1 MLANI
6 ETGLLPRTLIKTLPN
21 GVKMWKYRSMKGGDK
36 DVDVTVALMKQY
48 ALKDY
53 KSPEVQT
60 IAKQIRASTTNDIDE
75 MRAAFMYIVDNVE
88 YVDDGSNE
96 VVASPRHVLTWLKK
110 GDCDCMTTALVTLL
124 MALGYKD
131 IYAKVIAW
139 KDDPTGKNEFT
150 HVYAMALVPSLNIV
164 TPLDPVMESSGFG
177 GEKQPTKRIK
187 IYRIA

>member
-1 MLANI
+1 MS
-6 ETGLLPRTLIKTLPN
+6 RTLIKTLPN

-48 ALKDY
+48 AKKDY
-53 KSPEVQT
+53 MSPEIQA
-60 IAKQIRASTTNDIDE
+60 IAKKIRAQTSNDIEE
-75 MRAAFMYIVDNVE
+75 MRAAFMYIVDNVK
-88 YVDDGSNE
+88 YVDDGTNE

-131 IYAKVIAW
+131 VYAKVIAW
-139 KDDPTGKNEFT
+139 KEDPTGKNEFT
-150 HVYAMALVPSLNIV
+150 HVYAMALIPSLGFV
-164 TPLDPVMESSGFG
+164 VPLDPVMESSGFG
-177 GEKQPTKRIK
+177 DEKQPQKRNK